1 MTIEQ
6 FRERLEQ
13 LIDEA
18 RKAHIDMTD
27 LAVELEAMV
36 KSLMAAGEG

>member
-6 FRERLEQ
+6 FREKLEQ
-13 LIDEA
+13 LLDEA
-18 RKAHIDMTD
+18 RRGGIDMTD
-27 LAVELEAMV
+27 LAVELEEMT

>member
-6 FRERLEQ
+6 FREKLEA

-18 RKAHIDMTD
+18 RKGRIDLTD
-27 LAVELEAMV
+27 LAVELEETA
-36 KSLMAAGEG
+36 KALMAAGEG

>member
-1 MTIEQ
+1 MTIEE
-6 FRERLEQ
+6 FRHKLELLLDQ
-13 LIDEA
+13 A

-27 LAVELEAMV
+27 LAVELEETA